1 MPNTIT
7 DLKNLIDLATST
19 SDFAI
24 ARTAVRDSDIPHII
38 KVDFLRQISDKHYNM
53 HMHGPLLHK
62 A

>member
-1 MPNTIT
+1 
-7 DLKNLIDLATST
+7 ST

-53 HMHGPLLHK
+53 HMHGPLLYK